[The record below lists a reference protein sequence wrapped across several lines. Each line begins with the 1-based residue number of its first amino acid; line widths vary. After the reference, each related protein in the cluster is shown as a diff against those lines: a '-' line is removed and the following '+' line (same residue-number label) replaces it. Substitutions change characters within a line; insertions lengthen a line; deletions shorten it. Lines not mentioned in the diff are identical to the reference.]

1 MFMNWYVLRWSVRI
15 SNHII
20 HSVYIMYA
28 TCSGWFGVAARSEA
42 TANHEVQASSWSK
55 TMDRC
60 HIGIYLVFYV
70 NCWINCWIYGIY
82 RISIMLVAGNF
93 CCKETAHFAK
103 VWASQVKLQT
113 QKEILQTPAFLESGR
128 IRMASQN
135 WWAETWPGLVVIPVE
150 LSTLGL
156 AFASLRSS

>member
-1 MFMNWYVLRWSVRI
+1 MVCEDFEPHYPFRLHYVCYMQRMIWGCSTVRGYCQSRGSSVQLIEDDGQVPHWYI
-15 SNHII
+15 SI
-20 HSVYIMYA
+20 
-28 TCSGWFGVAARSEA
+28 
-42 TANHEVQASSWSK
+42 
-55 TMDRC
+55 
-60 HIGIYLVFYV
+60 VFYV

-135 WWAETWPGLVVIPVE
+135 WWAETWPGLVVIPIE